1 MSIILDVAKQI
12 LNNGDVA
19 FFSYYLLNISKII
32 DNYLEMYD
40 NINELMIYKL
50 KKDAEYV
57 VDEFIDKTI
66 IILSSITKNY
76 KEENQD
82 IIIQDE
88 EIICNRIND
97 IKLFTSNLK
106 LEMVYKNS
114 QLKDEFLLLQEY
126 IIINSNMFV
135 GLHIT
140 VKNGGDYSCYVDKLK
155 GNLVSFKKCI
165 IKNTNLILN
174 TTKKTIR
181 DCGIF
186 I

>member
-1 MSIILDVAKQI
+1 
-12 LNNGDVA
+12 
-19 FFSYYLLNISKII
+19 
-32 DNYLEMYD
+32 
-40 NINELMIYKL
+40 
-50 KKDAEYV
+50 
-57 VDEFIDKTI
+57 
-66 IILSSITKNY
+66 
-76 KEENQD
+76 
-82 IIIQDE
+82 
-88 EIICNRIND
+88 
-97 IKLFTSNLK
+97 
-106 LEMVYKNS
+106 MVYKNS

-140 VKNGGDYSCYVDKLK
+140 VKNGGDYSWYVDKLK